1 MRKARV
7 ASGLTGDLRWVSPL
21 EALPDCAG
29 VSPQVV
35 TRYSSAT
42 NRAGEVAVVAV
53 EKRQWWRGNAA
64 RMEDRR

>member
-1 MRKARV
+1 MRKAR
-7 ASGLTGDLRWVSPL
+7 AALGLIGDLRWVSPL

-42 NRAGEVAVVAV
+42 IQAGDVAVVAV
-53 EKRQWWRGNAA
+53 ERRQRWRGIAA

>member
-1 MRKARV
+1 MRLEVGEPLGGPAR
-7 ASGLTGDLRWVSPL
+7 LRW
-21 EALPDCAG
+21 

-42 NRAGEVAVVAV
+42 IQAGDVAVVAV
-53 EKRQWWRGNAA
+53 ERRQRWRGIAA